1 MRPSPQHQ
9 RPGPKI
15 SSLATREFVL
25 PPTTTIKRS
34 YPRRR
39 KVRFCYSDSPSRAG
53 EYSLDEGVWIAAFTE
68 YSRECIQYQT
78 SPKGSASTIQT
89 AVIEA
94 GFAVITAPQSP
105 SASWEASFYAWD
117 RDREGEFTGG

>member
-1 MRPSPQHQ
+1 MKASGSRRPSPS
-9 RPGPKI
+9 G
-15 SSLATREFVL
+15 SF
-25 PPTTTIKRS
+25 
-34 YPRRR
+34 
-39 KVRFCYSDSPSRAG
+39 
-53 EYSLDEGVWIAAFTE
+53 GVECIRAAFTE

-117 RDREGEFTGG
+117 RDREGEFAGG

>member
-39 KVRFCYSDSPSRAG
+39 K
-53 EYSLDEGVWIAAFTE
+53 AAFTE